1 MATLPVDGLDV
12 SQGVIWAQEPD
23 LTFGV
28 DPKTHRITGLI
39 DGFLAVKQTVEIIFS
54 VERFFWQIYSPNFG
68 MQWQGLLGENPAYV
82 AMDLQR
88 RAKDAISAD
97 SRLLGIRDFAYLVEG
112 DVLTASFTVQTVHG
126 DVPQQVAVSL

>member
-28 DPKTHRITGLI
+28 DPNTHRITGLI

-68 MQWQGLLGENPAYV
+68 MQWRGLL
-82 AMDLQR
+82 
-88 RAKDAISAD
+88 
-97 SRLLGIRDFAYLVEG
+97 
-112 DVLTASFTVQTVHG
+112 
-126 DVPQQVAVSL
+126 